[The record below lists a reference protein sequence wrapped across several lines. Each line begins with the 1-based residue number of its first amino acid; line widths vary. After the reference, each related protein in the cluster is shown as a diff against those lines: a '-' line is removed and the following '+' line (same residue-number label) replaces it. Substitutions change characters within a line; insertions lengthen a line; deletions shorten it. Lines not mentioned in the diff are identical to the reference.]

1 MVSGIKEGTRSL
13 GIAGQSKNLAAGPCH
28 TASGVEAAIGG
39 KQYGD
44 MLGRNALVKGQ
55 DFSSL
60 RLQAGTARILRS
72 EIGSEG
78 SELFQLR

>member
-1 MVSGIKEGTRSL
+1 MVSGMEEVHLTWSHFAEFEFSWRPVS
-13 GIAGQSKNLAAGPCH
+13 QRV
-28 TASGVEAAIGG
+28 SGVECAMGG
-39 KQYGD
+39 EGYGD
-44 MLGRNALVKGQ
+44 MLGCNALVKGQ

-60 RLQAGTARILRS
+60 RLQGGTARILRS

>member
-1 MVSGIKEGTRSL
+1 MEG
-13 GIAGQSKNLAAGPCH
+13 AM
-28 TASGVEAAIGG
+28 GG
-39 KQYGD
+39 EGYGD
-44 MLGRNALVKGQ
+44 MLGCNALVKGQ

-60 RLQAGTARILRS
+60 RLQGGTARILRS

>member
-1 MVSGIKEGTRSL
+1 M
-13 GIAGQSKNLAAGPCH
+13 
-28 TASGVEAAIGG
+28 EAAIGG

-44 MLGRNALVKGQ
+44 MLGRDALVKGQ

>member
-1 MVSGIKEGTRSL
+1 MVSGIKEVT
-13 GIAGQSKNLAAGPCH
+13 LACYCLAELEFSCRPVSHSDGE
-28 TASGVEAAIGG
+28 EAAMGG

-44 MLGRNALVKGQ
+44 MLGCNAVVKGQ

-60 RLQAGTARILRS
+60 RLQGGTARILRS